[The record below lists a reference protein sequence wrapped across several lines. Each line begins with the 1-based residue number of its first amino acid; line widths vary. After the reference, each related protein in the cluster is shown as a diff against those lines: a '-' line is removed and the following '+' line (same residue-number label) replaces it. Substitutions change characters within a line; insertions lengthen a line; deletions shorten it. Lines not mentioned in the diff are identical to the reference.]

1 MTRLATIPALAAT
14 ALCVAMVGSTAEGV
28 SAQALGHVLP
38 SAFGAAGAARR
49 LPHYEEAT
57 ELVCV
62 GRDRAGRA
70 QWLRADAAS
79 AWQEMRRA
87 ANADGVTLLLIS
99 GFRSVAQQRQIFERK
114 LGAGLTLEDILAVN
128 LAPGS
133 SRISRTPPPSAGSAP
148 MRRITASG

>member
-1 MTRLATIPALAAT
+1 
-14 ALCVAMVGSTAEGV
+14 MVGSTAEGV